1 MSRYNKQ
8 RVISNKEYLY
18 RVGGMIVMI
27 AILALFL
34 PKGGYSKYEY
44 KVGEPWDDG
53 QIIAQ
58 DSFPVYKSEAQ
69 LKRESDSLRNYYE
82 PYFEFR
88 NAVYQHQAARLKED
102 FGSLIKDGVPSYYL
116 PHLLDK
122 LKFLYAQG
130 IVEAEDYDV
139 LKKENIRQVWL
150 YENNESQPR
159 YVKQLFTEKTAYKYM
174 MTEEDSVR
182 FNHGK
187 LMRCGLEKYIQPNL
201 VYDAEKSI
209 SRSEERRVGKE
220 V

>member
-1 MSRYNKQ
+1 MLFFL
-8 RVISNKEYLY
+8 ICLY
-18 RVGGMIVMI
+18 HEKCAGASEEKPPG
-27 AILALFL
+27 LF
-34 PKGGYSKYEY
+34 
-44 KVGEPWDDG
+44 
-53 QIIAQ
+53 
-58 DSFPVYKSEAQ
+58 
-69 LKRESDSLRNYYE
+69 
-82 PYFEFR
+82 
-88 NAVYQHQAARLKED
+88 

-187 LMRCGLEKYIQPNL
+187 LMRCGLCRGG
-201 VYDAEKSI
+201 AGSA
-209 SRSEERRVGKE
+209 SGSEPGTRFPLR
-220 V
+220 